1 MRLSDGIPQ
10 FLTSTYNS
18 FTATL
23 IRSYAI
29 ILSPDQTRTTGLLH
43 SLAILRTMAFESIVI
58 NISASKAML
67 LRSSVSKTER
77 RSNHSGVKE
86 TDALLT
92 TQRMSTSSQ
101 PDNAKLGVENAVRN
115 DEWSVERTVSAVLRT
130 LFARRGLQLD

>member
-1 MRLSDGIPQ
+1 
-10 FLTSTYNS
+10 
-18 FTATL
+18 
-23 IRSYAI
+23 
-29 ILSPDQTRTTGLLH
+29 
-43 SLAILRTMAFESIVI
+43 MAFESIVI
-58 NISASKAML
+58 NISASKAMP

-92 TQRMSTSSQ
+92 KQRMSTSSQ